1 MARFEGGQ
9 ILLYQ
14 LLRGC
19 RALLRRPSST
29 TVFSPPPNPRLSP
42 CQLPPVQDSSLP
54 LSLRIIDRQAR
65 TPAKLATPPHSQ
77 PHHPTSLK
85 HEFVL
90 LCGCSS
96 DHSYMLRVPKLT
108 TVLFYFKQLLEATS

>member
-1 MARFEGGQ
+1 MAHFGGGQ

-14 LLRGC
+14 HLRGC

-29 TVFSPPPNPRLSP
+29 TVFSPPPNPRPSP
-42 CQLPPVQDSSLP
+42 CQLPPLQDSPLP

-77 PHHPTSLK
+77 THHPTSLS
-85 HEFVL
+85 HEFVPF
-90 LCGCSS
+90 CGCSC
-96 DHSYMLRVPKLT
+96 DHSYMIRIPRLT
-108 TVLFYFKQLLEATS
+108 TVSLCFKQLLEATS